1 MKYVFNQTLFSNP
14 VIIMTM
20 KSSKLFIIA
29 VLAVIA
35 ISVTVVSV
43 FSEAEA
49 QEVTSPLSENT
60 ISVTGTATTKTEP
73 DLLHIQFGVEIQEKT
88 AKEALEANSQLMNS
102 IVEAIKKV
110 GIEDSEIST
119 SSLNIYPIYD
129 QYEDP
134 LTKKYTQELIGYRVS
149 NILSVET
156 KKLDLAASI
165 IDNAV
170 GAGVNR
176 VDNVYFTLSP
186 DTHLKIKDELLVDA
200 TSNAKLKAEKAL
212 LPLDHSIIGV
222 KTVSLSEFSMQYPT
236 PVFRAQAVMYEESFA
251 LKAQTPIFTSDQ
263 DVSATASVVFIIG
276 SK

>member
-1 MKYVFNQTLFSNP
+1 MMKNIKFVAT
-14 VIIMTM
+14 
-20 KSSKLFIIA
+20 IIA
-29 VLAVIA
+29 VL
-35 ISVTVVSV
+35 VVSV
-43 FSEAEA
+43 TLASLVNIDANA
-49 QEVTSPLSENT
+49 QEETAFPSREKT

-73 DLLHIQFGVEIQEKT
+73 DLLHIQFGVETQEKT

-110 GIEDSEIST
+110 GIEDSEISM

-186 DTHLKIKDELLVDA
+186 DTHRKIKDDLLADA
-200 TSNAKLKAEKAL
+200 ISNAK
-212 LPLDHSIIGV
+212 
-222 KTVSLSEFSMQYPT
+222 
-236 PVFRAQAVMYEESFA
+236 
-251 LKAQTPIFTSDQ
+251 
-263 DVSATASVVFIIG
+263 
-276 SK
+276 